1 MVTLKTMAAV
11 RAVLDAGSFRGAAQQ
26 LGLAQSVIS
35 AHVANFEQ
43 WFDYPIFKPGRR
55 AAVPTLE
62 GEAVLRCAREV
73 LHRHAEL
80 LDFAW
85 GLSNNSSTARAHD
98 AQSITLKQIEI
109 FYWLMKLGSVVRAAN
124 KLNITQAAASRRLQ
138 ELTARCGSPVFPTPR
153 LKTELTE
160 FGWRMLGLC
169 EDVLTA
175 FADLKARR
183 SNANTPETV
192 LHIGITELVALTWF
206 PKFVQQFK
214 KSYPHVVLHPD
225 VDISTSLQ
233 EKLIAGTMDI
243 VIIPQPSLT
252 DAMSRV
258 EVGSTLFSWFC
269 APGTFGKRKRISL
282 FALASKPLL
291 IQGKE
296 SGLTM
301 ITQKLFASA
310 GLSPRQVF
318 GSNSLVALAGLIESG
333 IGVSCLPRSL
343 FSDLVKQNRLQSIES
358 TTPPKATY
366 FVAFLKQQQ
375 SELYYA
381 AAEIAKQ
388 TCRF

>member
-1 MVTLKTMAAV
+1 MVTIKTMAAMQ
-11 RAVLDAGSFRGAAQQ
+11 AVLDTGSFRGASQQ
-26 LGLAQSVIS
+26 LSLAQSVVS
-35 AHVANFEQ
+35 AHVMNFEQ
-43 WFDYPIFKPGRR
+43 WFDYPIFEPGRR
-55 AAVPTLE
+55 AAIPTLE

-73 LHRHAEL
+73 LHRHSEL
-80 LDFAW
+80 LAFAW
-85 GLSNNSSTARAHD
+85 GADNRFSSTQAFDAR
-98 AQSITLKQIEI
+98 SITLKQIET
-109 FYWLMKLGSVVRAAN
+109 FYWLMKLESVVRAGN

-138 ELTARCGSPVFPTPR
+138 ELTARCVGLVFSTPR
-153 LKTELTE
+153 QKTELTE
-160 FGWRMLGLC
+160 FGWRVLELC
-169 EDVLTA
+169 EAVLTA

-192 LHIGITELVALTWF
+192 LHIGMTELVALTWF
-206 PKFVQQFK
+206 PNFVQRFK
-214 KSYPHVVLHPD
+214 EAYPHIVLHPD

-233 EKLIAGTMDI
+233 EKLMSGTMDI

-252 DAMSRV
+252 DAMDRV

-301 ITQKLFASA
+301 ITQRLFASA
-310 GLSPRQVF
+310 GLAPRQIF

-343 FSDLVKQNRLQSIES
+343 FRDLVKQNRLQVIES

-366 FVAFLKQQQ
+366 FVAFLKQHQ
-375 SELYYA
+375 SGLYYA